1 MTTPLRLLSAVQEPE
16 LSGSEGEL
24 LRAPALLRLLQLTS
38 PALPV
43 GAFAFSQGL
52 ETAVEMG
59 VVTDEAGSESFLHG
73 VLSEGLGRLDLPVL
87 ARLHAAWS
95 TNDEPAVEQW
105 TQFLLASRETHE
117 RVVEDGQ
124 LGRALARLLAD
135 QGISGAALWIERED
149 VTHAAVCALAAV
161 RFGVPVGP
169 TLLGFAFGWAEN
181 QVGALARLVP
191 LGQLAAQRVLT
202 SLAAA
207 IPSVVR
213 GARLLPDTSLGA
225 TLPGL
230 AIGSALHETQYTRL
244 FKS

>member
-1 MTTPLRLLSAVQEPE
+1 MTTPLRLLSQVPE
-16 LSGSEGEL
+16 SERPGSEGEL

-59 VVTDEAGSESFLHG
+59 LVTDEAGSESFLHG

-95 TNDEPAVEQW
+95 TDDQPAVERW
-105 TQFLLASRETHE
+105 THFLLASRETHE
-117 RVVEDGQ
+117 RLLEDGQ

-135 QGISGAALWIERED
+135 QGISGAASWVERED
-149 VTHAAVCALAAV
+149 VTHATVFALAAG

-169 TLLGFAFGWAEN
+169 ALLGFAFSWAEN

-202 SLAAA
+202 SLAAV
-207 IPSVVR
+207 IPSIVES
-213 GARLLPDTSLGA
+213 ARLLPDNALGA

-230 AIGSALHETQYTRL
+230 AIASALHETQYTRL